1 MKPSSTRLWR
11 GRLMA
16 VVLGLGLLVSAGY
29 FGCGRMPPEG
39 FWEPSPEDSTAL
51 TAAVNFHKSMFES
64 KFDEATL
71 LECDTVMPGTTFTRL
86 RSEIAE
92 NPFKQRFRYDGFQHA
107 FFADSFD
114 LEFSFIATIDTLAEV
129 TGDDTVWVQET
140 SATVTVVESIPG
152 WFDIQ
157 AVSVTKFLHDTMFF
171 PSPGETLVLQLYDS
185 VFTSLDQ
192 VVTKTLSGSM
202 SGGAVFKKTDG
213 EWELWKV
220 SGGTRF
226 YAPNSDDAPYLAFLD
241 LAGPDTTVEITL
253 RPDTSE
259 HGIQRFYTPAELPT
273 FNVGD
278 SIYIPSLATTVLDA
292 GNYLYYNGERHEWS
306 SSDKVCLVGPAGVQ
320 RLFIAQIPIEV
331 FFEVEGDRLENSPAV
346 SGGYVSVIWGIAINV
361 VEPE

>member
-11 GRLMA
+11 GRLTA

-51 TAAVNFHKSMFES
+51 TAAVNSLKTMFES
-64 KFDEATL
+64 AFNEAEML
-71 LECDTVMPGTTFTRL
+71 DCDTVMPGTTFTRL
-86 RSEIAE
+86 RAEIAE
-92 NPFKQRFRYDGFQHA
+92 NPFKQRFRYDGFQHV
-107 FFADSFD
+107 FFTDSFD

-140 SATVTVVESIPG
+140 TATVTVVESIPG
-152 WFDIQ
+152 RFDIH
-157 AVSVTKFLHDTMFF
+157 AFSYTKFLHDTLFF

-185 VFTSLDQ
+185 VFTAIDQ
-192 VVTKTLSGSM
+192 VVAKTLSGSM
-202 SGGAVFKKTDG
+202 SGGAVFKKVAGNWD
-213 EWELWKV
+213 LWKV

-253 RPDTSE
+253 RPDTNE
-259 HGIQRFYTPAELPT
+259 YGIQRFYAPEELPT
-273 FNVGD
+273 FHVGD

-292 GNYLYYNGERHEWS
+292 ANYLYYNGGRHEWS
-306 SSDKVCLVGPAGVQ
+306 SSDKVCVAGPPGVQ
-320 RLFIAQIPIEV
+320 RLFIVQIPIEV
-331 FFEVEGDRLENSPAV
+331 FFEIDGDRLENSPAT
-346 SGGYVSVIWGIAINV
+346 SGDYVAVVWGIAINV
-361 VEPE
+361 VE